1 MWSRARGVG
10 REEPAAFAW
19 PRSWAGLLAGL
30 HRLATPDRE
39 LLVMRYLEDLT
50 LPEVAAILGIGE
62 GAAQSRHLGS
72 LQRIR
77 VLMVERDGPEP

>member
-1 MWSRARGVG
+1 
-10 REEPAAFAW
+10 
-19 PRSWAGLLAGL
+19 
-30 HRLATPDRE
+30 
-39 LLVMRYLEDLT
+39 MRYLEDLT

-62 GAAQSRHLGS
+62 GVTKSRHLRS